1 MVRFRSM
8 KTASSFRLVHS
19 VGRCCFSG
27 VFGIVG
33 IPELVDYC
41 TIRNILI
48 TQDTIFCNQ
57 VLGD

>member
-41 TIRNILI
+41 TIRNIPI
-48 TQDTIFCNQ
+48 T
-57 VLGD
+57 